1 MCLYYLRMSCLYPH
15 KSFIYINKATILAF
29 SGCFYR
35 RIFCCHQG
43 VVVKLVF
50 KIFYYVW
57 NLSFK
62 FSVNLCLVCLL
73 TLLFIDSFI
82 PLNPFAYILFLI
94 FIYLL
99 FIHFC
104 LTILP
109 TCNSMGSKAN
119 CSNKLLGTST
129 FSSTTSPM
137 C

>member
-94 FIYLL
+94 FIYYSSIFVSPFYL
-99 FIHFC
+99 HV
-104 LTILP
+104 TVWAVRQ
-109 TCNSMGSKAN
+109 TVQTN
-119 CSNKLLGTST
+119 CWGHPLSHPPS
-129 FSSTTSPM
+129 
-137 C
+137 